1 MFLKSKFTRIVC
13 SLCLVFSLAA
23 VAFAD
28 TIRLK
33 DGSIIKGKIVNFGGG
48 QFTVLIGDGT
58 RQRRM
63 NFYADEIESI
73 EFDGSSLNV
82 AGSNNPITLPVKS
95 NSSTNNSSSNNS
107 TNNSTTG
114 KPNNTIITVGQT
126 DKTNNPVTASP
137 KTESNQNPSV
147 MPTPAGTNTSNNSSN
162 NTSPNTTNNPGYTN
176 TLPSTTNTTTPKPV
190 QLGVK
195 VLADNTANGWTN
207 TGWVVRK
214 GQKIKITG
222 RGSVSLGNGNYSTP
236 GGITSLADQGKLMP
250 KEATGGLIAVIGDDN
265 NAFIFIG
272 GAREFT
278 AERDGSLFLGVN
290 EANLDDNSGAFDV
303 SIEILPY

>member
-13 SLCLVFSLAA
+13 SLCLVFALAA
-23 VAFAD
+23 LAFAD

-33 DGSIIKGKIVNFGGG
+33 DGSIIKGKIVNFTGG

-73 EFDGSSLNV
+73 EFDGTSQPVMSV
-82 AGSNNPITLPVKS
+82 KTSTQLPVKS
-95 NSSTNNSSSNNS
+95 NTSTNN
-107 TNNSTTG
+107 TN
-114 KPNNTIITVGQT
+114 KPNNDTIINVGQT
-126 DKTNNPVTASP
+126 DKTNNPVTTSP
-137 KTESNQNPSV
+137 KTDTSANQTSTV
-147 MPTPAGTNTSNNSSN
+147 MPTPVNISSN
-162 NTSPNTTNNPGYTN
+162 NDSTTNPGYTN
-176 TLPSTTNTTTPKPV
+176 SNPTTTTTVPKPV

-207 TGWVVRK
+207 SGWIVKK

-222 RGSVSLGNGNYSTP
+222 KGSVSLGNGNYSTP
-236 GGITSLADQGKLMP
+236 GGISSLADPKKLLA

-265 NAFIFIG
+265 NDFIFVG
-272 GAREFT
+272 GSREFV
-278 AERDGSLFLGVN
+278 AARDGALFLGIN

-303 SIEILPY
+303 SIEILP